1 MDIRILPSNIA
12 NMIAAGEVVQRPSSV
27 VKELVENAVDA
38 GATQV
43 TVILSDAGRTLIQ
56 VIDNGCG
63 MTPDQAVLC
72 FERHAT
78 SKIATADDLLDITT
92 FGFRGEALA
101 SIAAVAEVTLKTRR
115 AEDEVGCQVVYDDS
129 KHVSTDE
136 ISTPAGSNFAVRN
149 LFYNIPARRKFL
161 KSDNVEMKHVVEE
174 FVHVALTRSNI
185 GFTLIHNGKNVYV
198 LKPAKSLKF
207 RIQDL
212 LGSYVVSQVVDI
224 SADTSVVN
232 VRGYVGRPDQ
242 AKKTLGNQYFF
253 VNGRYFRSPYL
264 HKAVM
269 NAYENMLPQGAT
281 PAYFI
286 YLEVDP
292 HKLDV
297 NISPTKTEVKFED
310 DSVIFQTLYAC
321 VKESLGRNSFGASI
335 DFDTKDM
342 AEIPAFSSDFDKFRP
357 EVSMPDVSLDN
368 EYNPF
373 DNPDGGFGS
382 SEPRFDSPMQGEDR
396 MPGGVAGEMANDMQ
410 GWIPSGMSGGMPSGM
425 SGGLPGGMTGG
436 MSGGMPGGSLGT
448 ASGGDMP
455 MPAGLQ
461 MPVHKTS
468 VDFPMPD
475 YTGASD
481 PNFGMTEDIGSSA
494 NYYESAASKYVDK
507 RDDYGKLFEDRMAAM
522 PSLILI
528 QKKYIATTVKSG
540 MLLINIR
547 RALERIMYERFL
559 KALSGGE
566 HVTQQALFPVQ
577 VPVGVENRLIF
588 DEHSALLRSLGF
600 DIAPF
605 GNDTIVVNGMP
616 EGFQVDQ
623 NSVEEAMAEVL
634 IALSDNHTAL
644 PGMMESAMAEKFAK
658 MAASEG
664 KPIET
669 VSAAK
674 SLMDSLFACSNSEYT
689 SNGRKIMT
697 IMTIDDIEKR
707 F

>member
-342 AEIPAFSSDFDKFRP
+342 AEIPAFSNDFDKFRP

-396 MPGGVAGEMANDMQ
+396 MPGGMAEEMANDMQ
-410 GWIPSGMSGGMPSGM
+410 GWIPSGMSGGMP
-425 SGGLPGGMTGG
+425 GGIPSGMTGG
-436 MSGGMPGGSLGT
+436 IPGGSLGA

-481 PNFGMTEDIGSSA
+481 PNFGITEDIGSGA

>member
-342 AEIPAFSSDFDKFRP
+342 AEIPAFSNDFDKFRP

-373 DNPDGGFGS
+373 DNPDGGHEPSETGFGS
-382 SEPRFDSPMQGEDR
+382 PMPTGGNDR
-396 MPGGVAGEMANDMQ
+396 IPSGMTGSDDMQ
-410 GWIPSGMSGGMPSGM
+410 GWIPSGI
-425 SGGLPGGMTGG
+425 T
-436 MSGGMPGGSLGT
+436 GGMPGGSLGA

-481 PNFGMTEDIGSSA
+481 PNFGMTEDIGSGA

-528 QKKYIATTVKSG
+528 QKKFIATTVKSG

-588 DEHSALLRSLGF
+588 DEHSTLLRSLGF

-674 SLMDSLFACSNSEYT
+674 SLIDSLFACSNSEYT

>member
-1 MDIRILPSNIA
+1 
-12 NMIAAGEVVQRPSSV
+12 MIAAGEVVQRPSSV

-185 GFTLIHNGKNVYV
+185 GFTLVHNGKNVYV

-342 AEIPAFSSDFDKFRP
+342 AEIPAFSNDFDKFRP

-410 GWIPSGMSGGMPSGM
+410 GWIPSGMSGGMP
-425 SGGLPGGMTGG
+425 GGIPSGMTGG
-436 MSGGMPGGSLGT
+436 IPGGSLGA

-481 PNFGMTEDIGSSA
+481 PNFGMTEDIGSDA

>member
-129 KHVSTDE
+129 KHISTDE

-342 AEIPAFSSDFDKFRP
+342 AEIPAFSNDFDKFRP

-396 MPGGVAGEMANDMQ
+396 MSGGMAGEMANDMQ
-410 GWIPSGMSGGMPSGM
+410 GWIPSGMT
-425 SGGLPGGMTGG
+425 GGMTGG
-436 MSGGMPGGSLGT
+436 MPGGSPGA
-448 ASGGDMP
+448 ASGGDMS

-481 PNFGMTEDIGSSA
+481 PNFGMTEDIGSGA

>member
-342 AEIPAFSSDFDKFRP
+342 AEIPAFSNDFDKFRP

-373 DNPDGGFGS
+373 DNPDGGHEPSETGFGS
-382 SEPRFDSPMQGEDR
+382 PMPTGGNDR
-396 MPGGVAGEMANDMQ
+396 IPSGMTGSADMQ
-410 GWIPSGMSGGMPSGM
+410 GWIPSGM
-425 SGGLPGGMTGG
+425 T
-436 MSGGMPGGSLGT
+436 GGMPGGSLGA
-448 ASGGDMP
+448 ASGGDMS

-481 PNFGMTEDIGSSA
+481 PNFGMTEDIENGT

>member
-253 VNGRYFRSPYL
+253 VNGRYFRCPYL

-342 AEIPAFSSDFDKFRP
+342 AEIPAFSNDFDKFRP

-436 MSGGMPGGSLGT
+436 MPGGSLGA

-481 PNFGMTEDIGSSA
+481 PNFGMTEDIGSGA

>member
-342 AEIPAFSSDFDKFRP
+342 AEIPAFSNDFDKFRP

-373 DNPDGGFGS
+373 DNPDGGHEPSETGFGS
-382 SEPRFDSPMQGEDR
+382 PMPTGGNDR
-396 MPGGVAGEMANDMQ
+396 IPSGMTGSDDMQ
-410 GWIPSGMSGGMPSGM
+410 GWIPSGM
-425 SGGLPGGMTGG
+425 T
-436 MSGGMPGGSLGT
+436 GGMPGGSLGA
-448 ASGGDMP
+448 ASGGDIP

-481 PNFGMTEDIGSSA
+481 PNFGMTEDIGNSA

>member
-342 AEIPAFSSDFDKFRP
+342 AEIPAFSNDFDKFRP

-373 DNPDGGFGS
+373 DNPDGGPEPSETGFGS
-382 SEPRFDSPMQGEDR
+382 PM
-396 MPGGVAGEMANDMQ
+396 P
-410 GWIPSGMSGGMPSGM
+410 
-425 SGGLPGGMTGG
+425 T
-436 MSGGMPGGSLGT
+436 GGSLGA
-448 ASGGDMP
+448 ASGGDMS

-481 PNFGMTEDIGSSA
+481 PNFGMTEDIGNGTS
-494 NYYESAASKYVDK
+494 YYESAASKYVDK

>member
-232 VRGYVGRPDQ
+232 IRGYVGRPDQ

-342 AEIPAFSSDFDKFRP
+342 AEIPAFSNDFDKFRP

-373 DNPDGGFGS
+373 DNPDGGHEPSETGFGS
-382 SEPRFDSPMQGEDR
+382 PMPTGGNDR
-396 MPGGVAGEMANDMQ
+396 IPSGMTGSDDMQ
-410 GWIPSGMSGGMPSGM
+410 DWIPSGM
-425 SGGLPGGMTGG
+425 T
-436 MSGGMPGGSLGT
+436 GGMPGGSLGA

-455 MPAGLQ
+455 MPTGLQ

-481 PNFGMTEDIGSSA
+481 PNFGMTEDIGSGA

>member
-342 AEIPAFSSDFDKFRP
+342 AEIPAFSNDFDKFRP

-396 MPGGVAGEMANDMQ
+396 MSGGMAGEMANDMQ
-410 GWIPSGMSGGMPSGM
+410 GWIPSGMSGGM
-425 SGGLPGGMTGG
+425 T
-436 MSGGMPGGSLGT
+436 GGMPGGSLGA
-448 ASGGDMP
+448 ASGGDMS

-481 PNFGMTEDIGSSA
+481 PNFGMTEDIGSGA

>member
-232 VRGYVGRPDQ
+232 IRGYVGRPDQ

-373 DNPDGGFGS
+373 DNPDGGHEPSETGFGS
-382 SEPRFDSPMQGEDR
+382 PMPTGGNDR
-396 MPGGVAGEMANDMQ
+396 IPSGMTGSDDMQ
-410 GWIPSGMSGGMPSGM
+410 GWIPSGM
-425 SGGLPGGMTGG
+425 T
-436 MSGGMPGGSLGT
+436 GGMPGGSLGA

-481 PNFGMTEDIGSSA
+481 PNFGMTEDIGNSA

-559 KALSGGE
+559 KALNGGE

>member
-115 AEDEVGCQVVYDDS
+115 AEDEVGCQIVYDDS

-342 AEIPAFSSDFDKFRP
+342 AEIPAFSNDFDKFRP

-410 GWIPSGMSGGMPSGM
+410 GWIPSGMSGGMP
-425 SGGLPGGMTGG
+425 GGIPSGMTGG
-436 MSGGMPGGSLGT
+436 IPGGSLGA

-481 PNFGMTEDIGSSA
+481 PNFGMTEDIGSGA
-494 NYYESAASKYVDK
+494 NCYESAASKYVDK

>member
-342 AEIPAFSSDFDKFRP
+342 AEIPAFSNDFDKFRP

-436 MSGGMPGGSLGT
+436 MPGGSLGA

-481 PNFGMTEDIGSSA
+481 PNFGMTEDIGNGA

-528 QKKYIATTVKSG
+528 QKKYIATIVKSG
-540 MLLINIR
+540 ILLINIR

-588 DEHSALLRSLGF
+588 DEHSVLLRSLGF

-664 KPIET
+664 KPVET

>member
-342 AEIPAFSSDFDKFRP
+342 AEIPAFSNDFDKFRP

-396 MPGGVAGEMANDMQ
+396 MSGGMAGEMANDMQ
-410 GWIPSGMSGGMPSGM
+410 GWIPSGMSGGMP
-425 SGGLPGGMTGG
+425 
-436 MSGGMPGGSLGT
+436 GGMPGGSLGA

-481 PNFGMTEDIGSSA
+481 PNFGMTEDIGSGA

>member
-342 AEIPAFSSDFDKFRP
+342 AEIPAFSNDFDKFRP

-373 DNPDGGFGS
+373 DNPDGGHEPSETGFGS
-382 SEPRFDSPMQGEDR
+382 PMPTGGNDR
-396 MPGGVAGEMANDMQ
+396 IPSGMTGSDDMQ
-410 GWIPSGMSGGMPSGM
+410 GWIPSGM
-425 SGGLPGGMTGG
+425 T
-436 MSGGMPGGSLGT
+436 GGSLGA

-481 PNFGMTEDIGSSA
+481 PNFGMTEDIGSGA

>member
-342 AEIPAFSSDFDKFRP
+342 AEIPAFSNDFDKFRP

-373 DNPDGGFGS
+373 DNPDGGHEPSETGFGS
-382 SEPRFDSPMQGEDR
+382 PMPTGGNDR
-396 MPGGVAGEMANDMQ
+396 IPSGMTGADDMQ
-410 GWIPSGMSGGMPSGM
+410 GWIPSGM
-425 SGGLPGGMTGG
+425 TGG
-436 MSGGMPGGSLGT
+436 IPGGSLGA

-481 PNFGMTEDIGSSA
+481 PNFGMTEDIGNSA

>member
-342 AEIPAFSSDFDKFRP
+342 AEIPAFSNDFDKFRP

-396 MPGGVAGEMANDMQ
+396 MSGGMAGEMANDMQ
-410 GWIPSGMSGGMPSGM
+410 GWIPSGMSGGMP
-425 SGGLPGGMTGG
+425 GGIPSG
-436 MSGGMPGGSLGT
+436 MSGGMPGGSLGA
-448 ASGGDMP
+448 ASGGDMS

-481 PNFGMTEDIGSSA
+481 PNFGMTEDIGSGA

-540 MLLINIR
+540 ILLINIR

>member
-342 AEIPAFSSDFDKFRP
+342 AEIPAFSNDFDKFRP

-396 MPGGVAGEMANDMQ
+396 MSGGMAGEMANDMQ
-410 GWIPSGMSGGMPSGM
+410 GWIPSGMSGGMSSGM

-436 MSGGMPGGSLGT
+436 MPGGSLGA

-481 PNFGMTEDIGSSA
+481 PNFGMTEDIGNGA

-528 QKKYIATTVKSG
+528 QKKYIATIVKSG
-540 MLLINIR
+540 ILLINIR

-588 DEHSALLRSLGF
+588 DEHSVLLRSLGF

-664 KPIET
+664 KPVET

>member
-136 ISTPAGSNFAVRN
+136 ISTPTGSNFAVRN

-342 AEIPAFSSDFDKFRP
+342 AEIPAFSNDFDKFRP

-373 DNPDGGFGS
+373 DNPDGGHEPSETGFGS
-382 SEPRFDSPMQGEDR
+382 PMPTGGNDR
-396 MPGGVAGEMANDMQ
+396 ITSGMTGSDDMQ
-410 GWIPSGMSGGMPSGM
+410 GWIPSGM
-425 SGGLPGGMTGG
+425 T
-436 MSGGMPGGSLGT
+436 GGMPGGSLGA

-481 PNFGMTEDIGSSA
+481 PNFGMTEDIGSGA

-588 DEHSALLRSLGF
+588 DEHSTLLRSLGF

>member
-342 AEIPAFSSDFDKFRP
+342 AEIPAFSNDFDKFRP

-410 GWIPSGMSGGMPSGM
+410 GWIPSGMSGGMP
-425 SGGLPGGMTGG
+425 
-436 MSGGMPGGSLGT
+436 GGMPGGSLGA

-481 PNFGMTEDIGSSA
+481 PNFGMAEDIGSGA

>member
-342 AEIPAFSSDFDKFRP
+342 AEIPAFSNDFDKFRP

-396 MPGGVAGEMANDMQ
+396 MSGGMAGEMANDMQ
-410 GWIPSGMSGGMPSGM
+410 GWIPSGMSGGMP
-425 SGGLPGGMTGG
+425 GG
-436 MSGGMPGGSLGT
+436 MSGGMSGGMQGGSLGA
-448 ASGGDMP
+448 ASGGDMS

-481 PNFGMTEDIGSSA
+481 PNFGMTEDIGSGA

>member
-115 AEDEVGCQVVYDDS
+115 AEDEIGCQVVYDDS

-342 AEIPAFSSDFDKFRP
+342 AEIPAFSNDFDKFRP

-373 DNPDGGFGS
+373 DNPDGGHEPSETGFGS
-382 SEPRFDSPMQGEDR
+382 PMPTGGNDR
-396 MPGGVAGEMANDMQ
+396 IPSGMTGSDDMQ
-410 GWIPSGMSGGMPSGM
+410 DWIPSGM
-425 SGGLPGGMTGG
+425 T
-436 MSGGMPGGSLGT
+436 GGMPGGSLGA

-494 NYYESAASKYVDK
+494 NYYESAASKHVDK

-674 SLMDSLFACSNSEYT
+674 NLMDSLFACSNSEYT

>member
-342 AEIPAFSSDFDKFRP
+342 AEIPAFSNDFDKFRP

-373 DNPDGGFGS
+373 DNPDGGPEPSETGFGS
-382 SEPRFDSPMQGEDR
+382 PMPTGGNDR
-396 MPGGVAGEMANDMQ
+396 IPSGMTGADDMQ
-410 GWIPSGMSGGMPSGM
+410 GWIPSGM
-425 SGGLPGGMTGG
+425 T
-436 MSGGMPGGSLGT
+436 GGSLGA

-481 PNFGMTEDIGSSA
+481 PNFGMTEDIGNGT

>member
-136 ISTPAGSNFAVRN
+136 ISTLAGSNFAVRN

-342 AEIPAFSSDFDKFRP
+342 AEIPAFSNDFDKFRP

-373 DNPDGGFGS
+373 DNPDGGHEPSETGFGS
-382 SEPRFDSPMQGEDR
+382 PMPTGGNDR
-396 MPGGVAGEMANDMQ
+396 IPSGMTGSDDMQ
-410 GWIPSGMSGGMPSGM
+410 GWIPSGM
-425 SGGLPGGMTGG
+425 T
-436 MSGGMPGGSLGT
+436 GGMPGGSLGA

-481 PNFGMTEDIGSSA
+481 PNFGMTEDIGSGA

-674 SLMDSLFACSNSEYT
+674 SLTDSLFACSNSEYT

>member
-342 AEIPAFSSDFDKFRP
+342 AEIPAFSNDFDKFRP

-410 GWIPSGMSGGMPSGM
+410 GWIPSGMSGGM
-425 SGGLPGGMTGG
+425 TGG
-436 MSGGMPGGSLGT
+436 IPGGSLGA

-481 PNFGMTEDIGSSA
+481 PNFGMTEDIGNGA

-528 QKKYIATTVKSG
+528 QKKYIATIVKSG
-540 MLLINIR
+540 ILLINIR

-588 DEHSALLRSLGF
+588 DEHSVLLRSLGF

-664 KPIET
+664 KPVET

>member
-342 AEIPAFSSDFDKFRP
+342 AEIPAFSNDFDKFRP

-436 MSGGMPGGSLGT
+436 MPGGSLGA

-481 PNFGMTEDIGSSA
+481 PNFGMTEDIGSGA

>member
-342 AEIPAFSSDFDKFRP
+342 AEIPAFSNDFDKFRP

-373 DNPDGGFGS
+373 DNPDGGHEPSETGFGS
-382 SEPRFDSPMQGEDR
+382 PMPTGGNDR
-396 MPGGVAGEMANDMQ
+396 MPSRMTGSDDMQ
-410 GWIPSGMSGGMPSGM
+410 GWIPSGM
-425 SGGLPGGMTGG
+425 T
-436 MSGGMPGGSLGT
+436 GGMPGGSLGT

-481 PNFGMTEDIGSSA
+481 PNFGMTEDIGSGA

-658 MAASEG
+658 MAANEG

>member
-342 AEIPAFSSDFDKFRP
+342 AEIPAFSNDFDKFRP

-373 DNPDGGFGS
+373 DNPDGGFGP

-396 MPGGVAGEMANDMQ
+396 MSGGMAGEMANDMQ
-410 GWIPSGMSGGMPSGM
+410 GWIPSGMSGGMA
-425 SGGLPGGMTGG
+425 
-436 MSGGMPGGSLGT
+436 GGMPGGSLGA

-481 PNFGMTEDIGSSA
+481 PNFGMTEDIGSGA

-540 MLLINIR
+540 ILLINIR

>member
-396 MPGGVAGEMANDMQ
+396 MSGGMAGEMANDMQ
-410 GWIPSGMSGGMPSGM
+410 GWIPSGMSGGMSNGIPSGM
-425 SGGLPGGMTGG
+425 SGGI
-436 MSGGMPGGSLGT
+436 PGGSLGA

-481 PNFGMTEDIGSSA
+481 PNFGMTEDIGSGA

-540 MLLINIR
+540 ILLINIR
-547 RALERIMYERFL
+547 RASERIMYERFL

-566 HVTQQALFPVQ
+566 HVTQQALFPIQ

>member
-342 AEIPAFSSDFDKFRP
+342 AEIPAFSNDFDKFRP

-410 GWIPSGMSGGMPSGM
+410 GWIPSGMSGGMPRGIPS
-425 SGGLPGGMTGG
+425 GMTGG
-436 MSGGMPGGSLGT
+436 IPGGSLGA

-461 MPVHKTS
+461 MLVHKTS

-481 PNFGMTEDIGSSA
+481 PNFGMTEDIGSGA

>member
-129 KHVSTDE
+129 KHISTDE

-342 AEIPAFSSDFDKFRP
+342 AEIPAFSNDFDKFRP

-396 MPGGVAGEMANDMQ
+396 MPDGVAGEMANDMH
-410 GWIPSGMSGGMPSGM
+410 GWIPSGMSGGMP
-425 SGGLPGGMTGG
+425 GGIPSG
-436 MSGGMPGGSLGT
+436 MSGGMPGGSLGA

-481 PNFGMTEDIGSSA
+481 PNFGMTEDIGSGA

-547 RALERIMYERFL
+547 RALERITYERFL

-577 VPVGVENRLIF
+577 VPVGVENRIIF

>member
-342 AEIPAFSSDFDKFRP
+342 AEIPAFSNDFDKFRP

-396 MPGGVAGEMANDMQ
+396 MSGGMAGEMANDMQ
-410 GWIPSGMSGGMPSGM
+410 GWIPSGMSGGMSNGIPS
-425 SGGLPGGMTGG
+425 G
-436 MSGGMPGGSLGT
+436 MSGGMPGGSLGA

-481 PNFGMTEDIGSSA
+481 PNFGMTEDIGSGA